1 MLAIVKS
8 ERTTMTK
15 IAPIT
20 KLLREYVTELKLRP
34 TLSHD
39 TGQIV
44 VMPKDVTGRAAK
56 AQAKV
61 LTRGNLRNFICENF
75 PQYT

>member
-20 KLLREYVTELKLRP
+20 KLLREYVTELKLP
-34 TLSHD
+34 TLNHD

-44 VMPKDVTGRAAK
+44 VTPKNVTG
-56 AQAKV
+56 
-61 LTRGNLRNFICENF
+61 
-75 PQYT
+75 

>member
-8 ERTTMTK
+8 EFTTMTK

-20 KLLREYVTELKLRP
+20 KLLREYVTELKLP
-34 TLSHD
+34 TLNHD

-44 VMPKDVTGRAAK
+44 VTPKNVTGRAAK

-61 LTRGNLRNFICENF
+61 LTRGNLRNFVCENF